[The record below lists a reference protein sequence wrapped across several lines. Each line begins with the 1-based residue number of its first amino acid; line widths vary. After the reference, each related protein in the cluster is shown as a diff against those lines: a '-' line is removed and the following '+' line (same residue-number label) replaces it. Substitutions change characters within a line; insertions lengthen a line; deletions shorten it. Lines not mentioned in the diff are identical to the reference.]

1 MRRKRKGSKYTKKQ
15 PYFPF
20 LSTNWGLK
28 KEGGSIFHKSK
39 SGPIDQYSVTLTT
52 YILEWLQSKMHIF
65 NIENSNNI
73 GQKGQSYNE
82 KSINEEYNSFY

>member
-1 MRRKRKGSKYTKKQ
+1 MRRKRKGSKYIKNSLIPHFHLQT
-15 PYFPF
+15 
-20 LSTNWGLK
+20 GVK

-52 YILEWLQSKMHIF
+52 YILEWLQNKMHIF

-73 GQKGQSYNE
+73 GQKGQS
-82 KSINEEYNSFY
+82 